1 MPNALSSLDACPSCG
16 KTVAVR
22 PKLLLIDEAWV
33 AEPGKDPRLAHF
45 ADLRVD
51 DVKPE
56 LLSDHPLE
64 QVIEGLYCDACG
76 RGFVTEDSLMAS
88 SRKLLPR
95 RPPIPAAE

>member
-1 MPNALSSLDACPSCG
+1 MPSDLSPLDACPSCG

-22 PKLLLIDEAWV
+22 SKLLLIDEAWV
-33 AEPGKDPRLAHF
+33 AEPGKDPRFAHF

-56 LLSDHPLE
+56 LRSEHPLE
-64 QVIEGLYCDACG
+64 QFIEGLYCDACG
-76 RGFVTEDSLMAS
+76 RGFVTEESLMAG

-95 RPPIPAAE
+95 RPLLPSAE

>member
-1 MPNALSSLDACPSCG
+1 MPNVLSSRDACPSCG
-16 KTVAVR
+16 KTVTVR

-33 AEPGKDPRLAHF
+33 DEPGKDPRLAYF

-51 DVKPE
+51 DIKPD
-56 LLSDHPLE
+56 LLSDRPLE
-64 QVIEGLYCDACG
+64 QFIEGLYCDACG

-95 RPPIPAAE
+95 RRLFPFAE